1 MDLRYG
7 REVIVGT
14 LVLVAIAVFV
24 FGTMWLSGR
33 SVSPGD
39 LLQIR
44 FADVSGLK
52 RASPVRVSG
61 LPVGKVEEIAF
72 QRVGDVLVSV
82 SLPDD
87 IVPRTDAKALITSI
101 SLVGDYAV
109 DLDPGKGPPLPK
121 GQPIIGGRA
130 AELTGMAAGIAGRA
144 DSVLVGLQSLTSPEM
159 VRRLEVTMTGLQGT
173 LTAAQQTMALYGNA
187 TRGPTAELTRTM
199 TQFRELSQQL
209 SATLANPA
217 LQRTISS
224 SDSLTRSFSV
234 MAQSLAATGAR
245 FDTLLA
251 RMNAGQGTLGKFAT
265 DSALYYS
272 ILRATNQLDSVMAA
286 IKKDPGKIPITVRIF

>member
-87 IVPRTDAKALITSI
+87 IVPRTEI
-101 SLVGDYAV
+101 
-109 DLDPGKGPPLPK
+109 
-121 GQPIIGGRA
+121 GRA
-130 AELTGMAAGIAGRA
+130 
-144 DSVLVGLQSLTSPEM
+144 SC
-159 VRRLEVTMTGLQGT
+159 
-173 LTAAQQTMALYGNA
+173 
-187 TRGPTAELTRTM
+187 
-199 TQFRELSQQL
+199 RE
-209 SATLANPA
+209 
-217 LQRTISS
+217 R
-224 SDSLTRSFSV
+224 V
-234 MAQSLAATGAR
+234 
-245 FDTLLA
+245 
-251 RMNAGQGTLGKFAT
+251 
-265 DSALYYS
+265 
-272 ILRATNQLDSVMAA
+272 
-286 IKKDPGKIPITVRIF
+286 

>member
-14 LVLVAIAVFV
+14 LVLVAIGVFI

-39 LLQIR
+39 MLTIR

-61 LPVGKVEEIAF
+61 LAVGKVEQIDF
-72 QRVGDVLVSV
+72 QGVGDVRVSV

-87 IVPRTDAKALITSI
+87 VVPKTDAKAEIKSI

-121 GQPIIGGRA
+121 GQVIVGTRA
-130 AELTGMAAGIAGRA
+130 AELSGMATGLAGRA
-144 DSVLVGLQSLTSPEM
+144 DSVLAGLQSLTSPEM
-159 VRRLEVTMTGLQGT
+159 VRRLEVTMTGLQAT
-173 LTAAQQTMALYGNA
+173 LAAAQQTMALYGNA
-187 TRGPTAELTRTM
+187 SRGPTAELTRTM
-199 TQFRELSQQL
+199 AQFRELSQQL
-209 SATLANPA
+209 SATLASPA
-217 LQRTISS
+217 LQRTIGS
-224 SDSLTRSFSV
+224 SDTLTANFSK
-234 MAQSLAATGAR
+234 MAQALASTGNR
-245 FDTLLA
+245 LDTLLA

>member
-14 LVLVAIAVFV
+14 LVLVAIAVFI

-39 LLQIR
+39 MLTIQ

-61 LPVGKVEEIAF
+61 LAVGKVEQIDFED
-72 QRVGDVLVSV
+72 VGKVRVSV
-82 SLPDD
+82 SLPEH
-87 IVPRTDAKALITSI
+87 IVPRTDARAEIKSI

-121 GQPIIGGRA
+121 GQVIIGTRA
-130 AELTGMAAGIAGRA
+130 AELAGMATGLAGRA
-144 DSVLVGLQSLTSPEM
+144 DSVLAGLQSLTSPEM
-159 VRRLEVTMTGLQGT
+159 VRRLEVTMTGLQAT
-173 LTAAQQTMALYGNA
+173 LAAAQQTMALYGNA
-187 TRGPTAELTRTM
+187 SRGPTAELTRTM
-199 TQFRELSQQL
+199 AQFRELSQQL
-209 SATLANPA
+209 SATLASPA
-217 LQRTISS
+217 LQRSIGS
-224 SDSLTRSFSV
+224 SDTLTANFSK
-234 MAQSLAATGAR
+234 MAQALASTGNR
-245 FDTLLA
+245 LDTLLA

-272 ILRATNQLDSVMAA
+272 ILRATTQLDSVMAA